1 MSFREQLQGAAG
13 HLTAAQI
20 AEATGASIG
29 TVYAWRHGRRK
40 PKAREQAA
48 LLTRIKRARARA
60 ERKQRAAM
68 QAPNTKVQGHGGNEA
83 Q

>member
-1 MSFREQLQGAAG
+1 MADFSKELKSAAG
-13 HLTAAQI
+13 HITAAQI

-48 LLTRIKRARARA
+48 LLTRVRRARSRA
-60 ERKQRAAM
+60 ERKQASVM
-68 QAPNTKVQGHGGNEA
+68 QAPNV
-83 Q
+83 